1 MFRTVLPA
9 VLNEVQE
16 GIDRE
21 KARQAKLAARV
32 AEMESVEM
40 STSVSNIASDSMA
53 GPSHVEQPMDVE
65 HFPPGLK
72 EQSLVSNS

>member
-9 VLNEVQE
+9 VLNEIQE

-21 KARQAKLAARV
+21 KARQAKLVARV
-32 AEMESVEM
+32 AEMESIEM
-40 STSVSNIASDSMA
+40 STSVSNIASDI

-65 HFPPGLK
+65 HPAPGLRK
-72 EQSLVSNS
+72 QSLVSDF